1 MNQPDMDEFYE
12 SIGKEIYAKKN
23 RVRNIIGD
31 SHWGEEGKYKEILLK
46 KIIQHYLPQDLSIGT
61 GFIATKTNESI
72 STTSQIDLILY
83 QNSYPPLFREEDF
96 VILHPE
102 PVCAI
107 IEVKTNI
114 RNSKKDLEEILEKAS
129 RNAIEVLQN
138 KKEPY
143 SPVHFFNGIFSYD
156 TEMNHKAVLEA
167 YKNHWDVILND
178 PEIDTLRNIMVHGA
192 VNHMCLNQDIYLKT
206 VYHGFGAF
214 QTKQQA
220 PAYFISKLFEHLK
233 FNELYGSDDWFA
245 FPRGDGEKIDSI
257 ITIDS
262 PEDE

>member
-1 MNQPDMDEFYE
+1 MNKPDMDEFYE
-12 SIGKEIYAKKN
+12 SIGKEMYARKN

-46 KIIQHYLPQDLSIGT
+46 KMIQRYLLQDLSIGT
-61 GFIATKTNESI
+61 GFIALKTNESI
-72 STTSQIDLILY
+72 RSTSQIDLILY
-83 QNSYPPLFREEDF
+83 KNSYPPLFREEDF

-102 PVCAI
+102 PICAI

-114 RNSKKDLEEILEKAS
+114 LNSKKKLEEILEKAS
-129 RNAIEVLQN
+129 RNAIEILRN
-138 KKEPY
+138 KKQLH
-143 SPVHFFNGIFSYD
+143 SPIHFFNGIFSYD
-156 TEMNHKAVLEA
+156 TEMNHNAVLEA
-167 YKNHWDVILND
+167 YKNHWDAILND
-178 PEIDTLRNIMVHGA
+178 PEIDTSCYEVRGI

-214 QTKQQA
+214 EAKQQA

-233 FNELYGSDDWFA
+233 FYELYGYDDWFA

-262 PEDE
+262 PEEE

>member
-12 SIGKEIYAKKN
+12 SIGKEMYAKKN
-23 RVRNIIGD
+23 RVRNII
-31 SHWGEEGKYKEILLK
+31 GEEGKYKEILLK
-46 KIIQHYLPQDLSIGT
+46 KIIQRYLPQDLSIGT

-83 QNSYPPLFREEDF
+83 RNSYPPLFREEDF

-102 PVCAI
+102 PIFAI

-129 RNAIEVLQN
+129 RNAIEVLRN
-138 KKEPY
+138 KKQPH

-156 TEMNHKAVLEA
+156 TEMNHEAVLEA
-167 YKNHWDVILND
+167 YKNHWDAILNN
-178 PEIDTLRNIMVHGA
+178 PEIDTSRGMVKGT

-214 QTKQQA
+214 KTKQQA

-233 FNELYGSDDWFA
+233 FNELYGYDDWFA

-262 PEDE
+262 PEKE

>member
-1 MNQPDMDEFYE
+1 MIQPDMDELYE
-12 SIGKEIYAKKN
+12 SIAKEMHAKKN

-102 PVCAI
+102 PICAI

-114 RNSKKDLEEILEKAS
+114 RNSKKDLEELLEKAS
-129 RNAIEVLQN
+129 RNAIEVLRN
-138 KKEPY
+138 KKQRH
-143 SPVHFFNGIFSYD
+143 PVHFFNGIFSYD

-178 PEIDTLRNIMVHGA
+178 PEIDTSRGVKVRGI
-192 VNHMCLNQDIYLKT
+192 VNHMCLNQDMYFKT
-206 VYHGFGAF
+206 IFHGFGAF

-220 PAYFISKLFEHLK
+220 PAYFISKLFENLK
-233 FNELYGSDDWFA
+233 FDELYGYDDWFA
-245 FPRGDGEKIDSI
+245 FPRGDGKKMDSI

-262 PEDE
+262 PKEE

>member
-1 MNQPDMDEFYE
+1 
-12 SIGKEIYAKKN
+12 
-23 RVRNIIGD
+23 
-31 SHWGEEGKYKEILLK
+31 
-46 KIIQHYLPQDLSIGT
+46 
-61 GFIATKTNESI
+61 
-72 STTSQIDLILY
+72 
-83 QNSYPPLFREEDF
+83 LFREEDF

-102 PVCAI
+102 PIYAI

-114 RNSKKDLEEILEKAS
+114 RNSKKDLEEILDKAS
-129 RNAIEVLQN
+129 RNGIAVLQN
-138 KKEPY
+138 KKKPN

-156 TEMNHKAVLEA
+156 TEMNYKAVLEA

-178 PEIDTLRNIMVHGA
+178 PEIDTHDFIKVEGT
-192 VNHMCLNQDIYLKT
+192 VTHMCLNQDIYLKK

-220 PAYFISKLFEHLK
+220 PAYFISNLFEHLK

-245 FPRGDGEKIDSI
+245 FPRGDGEEIDSI

-262 PEDE
+262 PGDE